1 MKNLFVKIQELKL
14 IRNISKHEQIVQGII
29 NAIDSKVLIVNAPLP
44 SLATMNRQLGFAE
57 KTIVKAYAE
66 LKSRGIIE
74 SKPRRGY
81 YVIDNRTK
89 QVVRVMLLMYAFGMI
104 QKTFY
109 NAFKIGLGENVRID
123 TFFHHNNLSVFKN
136 FISDNLDKYGVF
148 VVAPIHHPE
157 VVTLLQ
163 LIPSDKLL
171 IIDRFEYI
179 GKNYSYVSQDFKTH
193 TNLALE
199 KIKGAVK
206 NFKQI
211 ILFYRID
218 TDYPK
223 GILQAFKNFIKAN
236 SITGSVEPFYMPNTL
251 KKNTLY
257 FTINDIDLW
266 EILQDCQKNNFEL
279 GKDIGI
285 LSCDETPAKKIVL
298 GGITTISTDFRLMAQ
313 KSAEY
318 VLNRIPIKEIIPG
331 ELIRRK
337 SL

>member
-1 MKNLFVKIQELKL
+1 MKNLFIKIQELKL
-14 IRNISKHEQIVQGII
+14 IRNISKHEQIVQGVI
-29 NAIDSKVLIVNAPLP
+29 NAIDSKILKINDPLP
-44 SLATMNRQLGFAE
+44 SLAIMNRQLGFAE

-74 SKPRRGY
+74 SKARRGY

-89 QVVRVMLLMYAFGMI
+89 QAVRVMLLIYAFEMF
-104 QKTFY
+104 QKTYY
-109 NAFKIGLGENVRID
+109 NTFKIGLGENVRVD
-123 TFFHHNNLSVFKN
+123 TFFHHNNLKVFKN
-136 FISDNLDKYGVF
+136 FLSDNLDKYGVF

-157 VVTLLQ
+157 AVALLQ

-171 IIDRFEYI
+171 IIDRFEDI
-179 GKNYSYVSQDFKTH
+179 GENYSYISQNFKTH
-193 TNLALE
+193 TEFALE
-199 KIKGAVK
+199 KIKDAIK
-206 NFKQI
+206 NFNQI
-211 ILFYRID
+211 ILFYRTD
-218 TDYPK
+218 ADYPK
-223 GILQAFKNFIKAN
+223 GVLQAFKNFIKVH
-236 SITGSVEPFYMPNTL
+236 SIKGKVEAFYMPNSL
-251 KKNTLY
+251 KKDTVY

-266 EILQDCQKNNFEL
+266 EILQDCQKKNFEV

-285 LSCDETPAKKIVL
+285 LSCDETPAKKIVV